1 MKMSLYLLTILI
13 AFAASNAAFA
23 TDFIAPSNCGSV
35 TPTGGASSDL
45 ATEGDPPV
53 VEMYLP
59 RWTTGN
65 VPAEVLAIQRDS
77 TSGDWQIYA
86 YAPAGG
92 QYYIQ
97 AVYTPFLQTFQTIDM
112 KNGESKYITLARLTN
127 GTPGHPTAS
136 SLEVNIGSK
145 YAGGFVEFAASIG
158 ASEPFTMQLDQSGKV
173 MVYCLAY
180 NVNGYPVTVYNAEHE
195 FVGTGEIGSTGAIT
209 WDQ

>member
-1 MKMSLYLLTILI
+1 MKMSLYFII
-13 AFAASNAAFA
+13 ISAAFAASNIALA
-23 TDFIAPSNCGSV
+23 TDFIAPSNCSSV

-65 VPAEVLAIQRDS
+65 VPAEILAIQRDS

-97 AVYTPFLQTFQTIDM
+97 TVYTPFLQTFQTIDM
-112 KNGESKYITLARLTN
+112 NKGESKYITLARLTN
-127 GTPGHPTAS
+127 GTSGHPTAS

-145 YAGGFVEFAASIG
+145 YAGGFAEFSASVDD
-158 ASEPFTMQLDQSGKV
+158 SEPFTMQLDQSGKV

-195 FVGTGEIGSTGAIT
+195 FVGTGEIGSTGTIT